1 MDSSDQ
7 FEMQEP
13 SIETDKLNYEI
24 FSILESKFLFG
35 YDDQELW
42 FPKQI
47 PDVDFQQPPAIA
59 AAAVDSVSAVK
70 NQRGKNAVS
79 AIRLWGSWEP

>member
-13 SIETDKLNYEI
+13 SIETDKLSYEI

-35 YDDQELW
+35 YDDQKLW

-47 PDVDFQQPPAIA
+47 PDVDSQQPPAIA

-79 AIRLWGSWEP
+79 AIRLWGS